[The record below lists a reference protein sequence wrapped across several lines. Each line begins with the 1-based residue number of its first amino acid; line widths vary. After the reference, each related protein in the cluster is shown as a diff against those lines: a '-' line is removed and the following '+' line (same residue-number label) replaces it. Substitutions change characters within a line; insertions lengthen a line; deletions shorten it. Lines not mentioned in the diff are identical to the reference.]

1 MTIFAFENNER
12 HFALTYFC
20 SSPSP
25 QAIELLLVFA
35 NLRLLPPLSE
45 VRVKKKKKAL
55 GKRN

>member
-45 VRVKKKKKAL
+45 VRGKKKKKSP
-55 GKRN
+55 R